1 MKCLKGSLLLL
12 AEQLLRY
19 FKTPLSNFIFLF
31 SNHRMCVFH
40 TAEVL
45 TDYKKQSLVTA
56 EKALIKQQ
64 KKPQQ
69 SFKNKHNKTSR
80 VYICIRKN
88 KTNQKQ
94 TKNLPKPTLFF
105 CSWWNSCELLLP
117 YVFTGTVF
125 TKAQD
130 LWLCVMITELRNIVE
145 TEPSIIFVW
154 GHWCTSLV
162 PLLKETQQNLI
173 CG

>member
-1 MKCLKGSLLLL
+1 MPEGISAIACRTASPLLQNSTQQFHFLIFKSQDVCIPHCRSPDWLQKAIPSYCRKSLN
-12 AEQLLRY
+12 Q
-19 FKTPLSNFIFLF
+19 T
-31 SNHRMCVFH
+31 
-40 TAEVL
+40 
-45 TDYKKQSLVTA
+45 KKNT
-56 EKALIKQQ
+56 
-64 KKPQQ
+64 QQ

-117 YVFTGTVF
+117 SVFTGTVF

-145 TEPSIIFVW
+145 TEPSVIFVW